1 MSERASKYRIVKMSI
16 NSEQASGSWSIS
28 DHSEPAKKNNNRS
41 TDMEI
46 LDLTMNNRIEPS
58 PLVMRPPNSVPNF
71 RNIRKEFITHDNSD
85 NHSVNSINSKIVES
99 EVPRYKKIN
108 EIVRIL
114 PEFNGKNISINSFIR
129 DCKEAE
135 TFVNPGDKSFFLKVV
150 KSRVTGDV
158 NDYLQFKSFH
168 DLDQL
173 LSELKRV
180 FAPTQNLPQLQ
191 TDLARVRQKSQDSD
205 RSESSGTDKR
215 EFQSYCGSG
224 NDRRN
229 G

>member
-1 MSERASKYRIVKMSI
+1 
-16 NSEQASGSWSIS
+16 
-28 DHSEPAKKNNNRS
+28 
-41 TDMEI
+41 MEI